1 MAVRFHIIL
10 AALLVSQIASG
21 QIKIVPQERLMEVSS
36 PRHCADSAF
45 LQFDRTAC
53 NIRME
58 ESDAP
63 DTLVFNVTNTG
74 KENILISR
82 IVSTCSCVSARCG
95 TRVLTPGGSTD
106 ITAIYNPKGHP
117 GSFVRKIFIYTG
129 ENRMPAAT
137 LKINAAVGE
146 GGSPAKE
153 LIKKYFK
160 ESK

>member
-10 AALLVSQIASG
+10 AAVLISQIASG

-45 LQFDRTAC
+45 LQFDRTASS
-53 NIRME
+53 IRME
-58 ESDAP
+58 ENDTP
-63 DTLVFNVTNTG
+63 DTLVFNVRNTG

-82 IVSTCSCVSARCG
+82 IVSTCSCVSAQCG
-95 TRVLTPGGSTD
+95 TRVLTPGGSTE

-129 ENRMPAAT
+129 DNKMPAAT
-137 LKINAAVGE
+137 LKVNATVGE

-160 ESK
+160 ESQ